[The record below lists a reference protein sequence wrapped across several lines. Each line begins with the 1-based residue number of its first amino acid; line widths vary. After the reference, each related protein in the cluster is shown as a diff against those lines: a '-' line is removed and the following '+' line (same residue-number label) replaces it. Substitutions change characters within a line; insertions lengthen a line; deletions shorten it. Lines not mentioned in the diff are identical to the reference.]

1 MRQEPQE
8 GSLIGSISITV
19 IPCIYDQDSHS
30 YRGFN
35 HGFRTDLAIFKDVVP
50 IPHCRTRLMES
61 F

>member
-8 GSLIGSISITV
+8 GPLIGSISITV

-30 YRGFN
+30 YRGF
-35 HGFRTDLAIFKDVVP
+35 RTDLATFKDMVP

-61 F
+61 S